1 MRRFVAALAAAC
13 ALTVSV
19 SANSTAEAAL
29 PPVKFGTFVADPAGA
44 DLPISTTKLNAEFI
58 RLTNTTTRSIV
69 MTGYTVRDNGDA
81 HIYRFPSGYTIGS
94 KRTVTLHTGT
104 GRNTSTDLYWGRTS
118 QYVWNN
124 TGDTARLL
132 SPTGRLVHSCTYTQV
147 ASGTKYC

>member
-19 SANSTAEAAL
+19 SATTTAEAAL
-29 PPVKFGTFVADPAGA
+29 PPVKFGTFVADPAGN
-44 DLPISTTKLNAEFI
+44 DLPVTTSKLNAEYI

-81 HIYRFPSGYTIGS
+81 HVFRFPRGYTIGA
-94 KRTVTLHTGT
+94 KRTVTLHSGT
-104 GRNTSTDLYWGRTS
+104 GRNTSTDLYWGRTT

-132 SPTGRLVHSCTYTQV
+132 NASGRLVHSCTYTKV
-147 ASGTKYC
+147 ASGTKPC